1 MTAFL
6 QGISQF
12 LPEIQ
17 PYQPDLNFF
26 GNMLQTKQYQY
37 DQGYNQV
44 NNLYASLLNAPVLRQ
59 ESAQRRDEFFKK
71 IQSGIQKISTLDLS
85 LEQNVNSAAKI
96 FQPLIDDEDIN
107 YDMMRTGQYQQ
118 ELAKAERL
126 KNCIDPK
133 DCGGQQFWEG
143 GVRAL
148 NYWAQD
154 FSKSSADQA
163 RQFGK
168 PTYTPYINVAKNAME
183 DLKKMGFEDVE
194 KVSFSSDG
202 KWLVKTKGGAPIV
215 APLYNY
221 LLQSY
226 GADPKVQEL
235 MRTQAYLKR
244 KDYVAQNAGGGDPQQ
259 AELAY
264 LNDMTTQ
271 LNEFARQQKL
281 QAETN
286 RDQLRA
292 SNTVVKEAIDKGQ
305 MIDPDDELKKALGLN
320 DEQATVE
327 DNAANYHKETLT
339 ITDPEVLDVNNISA
353 LRNKIDAAVSRDLL
367 SKTLYDTSVA
377 FAKAYESVDLE
388 VNPYAKSAYDAAL
401 DRSKMM
407 LQAQLDAAKAQ
418 LNFGMDIA
426 KENLRAKHDLDLAIA
441 KGEVKGNNGVNGAN
455 PDDRSGPMAPMGVDD
470 GNLKDATAGGES
482 DWRYSLQLLQE
493 DALSE
498 ATDGKTGASNLY
510 NNTLQLMA
518 SIAAGDNPSKS
529 LIAKSVIADM
539 YGLSGNERLKILNM
553 PGSALANYLK
563 LSNKSELETRAYE
576 MGWNSVQ
583 EYEASKWGKGP
594 NFAANSANGIPFKY
608 RDNIRNIL
616 ENDGLK
622 TLSLMQGALA
632 RPEVAA
638 LLKANAKE
646 RGTTDDILQQIED
659 LKEDVTYQNQIYNDL
674 AENNSKVHD
683 VAFKMTIDTNTRKQ
697 AQRLTDENGA
707 FMFSQV
713 EQNSEVYKNL
723 SPEKKQEFK
732 NRWWDRYK
740 EKQREEVFAPEN
752 ANANITTPTGEIVK
766 KYMRFDQAQ
775 NSYVVDYKPSGITQ
789 EQVLLE
795 AQAKV
800 NEAYRQLRKG
810 ETDLN
815 LDSWSFSTNAGDLW
829 DKAVEVGKDYYVK
842 RMNEIEFDDKV
853 REYATN
859 YTDARDYEGQYG
871 GYKPGDP
878 RSDVR
883 TIFNRDHS
891 EIANKDA
898 KAWANRNE
906 TNAKF
911 FENYAAN
918 YRTVYNTADNLK
930 TIVPGMDSNKTGGGV
945 VGIPYLSQ
953 ADAAFYAQPGNK
965 HIKEIFKNYQ
975 DAVAVDPKGVRLVAG
990 TLKDYENISD
1000 VLSKENSSEGVA
1012 AIKHFID
1019 DMQDPDEKWTTKDL
1033 QRPRGDMTT
1042 HLVTLGSKDYVS
1054 FEFEISGMYT
1064 AQRTQSGEAGQNLTP
1079 EEQAAIAS
1087 TSKKDDERYTI
1098 FIPAN
1103 QVNSKFV
1110 AELRKGDR
1118 LGNYIRG
1125 GNVYQLN
1132 YNDPSQ
1138 GTYGGNFTFAP
1149 IEGTSN
1155 ILITGVYN
1163 AYDPSQKAIVPHTN
1177 IRKVVGPG
1185 ENLTVIRD
1193 STKQN
1198 LILLD
1203 RKVQEEWLNDHRP
1216 KR

>member
-59 ESAQRRDEFFKK
+59 ESSQRRDEFFKK
-71 IQSGIQKISTLDLS
+71 IQSGIQKVSTLDLS
-85 LEQNVNSAAKI
+85 LEQNVNAAAKI

-118 ELAKAERL
+118 ELSKAERL

-133 DCGGQQFWEG
+133 DCGGEEYWEG

-154 FSKSSADQA
+154 FSKASADQA
-163 RQFGK
+163 RQYGK
-168 PTYTPYINVAKNAME
+168 PTYTSYVNVAKNAMN

-215 APLYNY
+215 APMYNY

-226 GADPKVQEL
+226 GSDPKVQEL

-244 KDYVAQNAGGGDPQQ
+244 KDYVAQNSAGADSQQ

-271 LNEFARQQKL
+271 LNDFARQQKL
-281 QAETN
+281 QAESN
-286 RDQLRA
+286 RDQLTA
-292 SNTVVKEAIDKGQ
+292 ANTVVKEAVDKGQ
-305 MIDPDDELKKALGLN
+305 MIDPNDDLRKILGLN
-320 DEQATVE
+320 DEQAAVE
-327 DNAANYHKETLT
+327 ENAAKYHNETLT

-353 LRNKIDAAVSRDLL
+353 LRNKIDAAVSRDIL
-367 SKTLYDTSVA
+367 SKTLYDTSIA
-377 FAKAYESVDLE
+377 FAKGYESVDLE

-407 LQAQLDAAKAQ
+407 LQSQLDAAKMQ
-418 LNFGMDIA
+418 LDFGMDIA
-426 KENLRAKHDLDLAIA
+426 KENLRAKNDMNLAIA

-455 PDDRSGPMAPMGVDD
+455 PDDRSGPVAPMGVDD
-470 GNLKDATAGGES
+470 GNPKDATAGGES

-498 ATDGKTGASNLY
+498 ATDGKTGASTLY
-510 NNTLQLMA
+510 NNTLQLMT
-518 SIAAGDNPSKS
+518 SIAASDNPSKS

-563 LSNKSELETRAYE
+563 LSSKSELENKAYE

-583 EYEASKWGKGP
+583 EYEASKWGRGP
-594 NFAANSANGIPFKY
+594 NFAANSANIIPFKY
-608 RDNIRNIL
+608 RDNIGNIL
-616 ENDGLK
+616 QNDGLK
-622 TLSLMQGALA
+622 TLDLMKGALG

-646 RGTTDDILQQIED
+646 KGTSDDILQQIED

-674 AENNSKVHD
+674 AKNNSKVHD
-683 VAFKMTIDTNTRKQ
+683 LAFNMTIDTNTRKQ
-697 AQRLTDENGA
+697 AQRLTDENGY

-713 EQNSEVYKNL
+713 EQNNEVYKKL
-723 SPEKKQEFK
+723 SPEKQQEFK

-766 KYMRFDQAQ
+766 KYMRFDQAK
-775 NSYVVDYKPSGITQ
+775 NSYVVELAATGITQ
-789 EQVLLE
+789 EQILLE
-795 AQAKV
+795 AQGKV
-800 NEAYRQLRKG
+800 NEAYRQLTKG
-810 ETDLN
+810 NTNLN

-829 DKAVEVGKDYYVK
+829 DKAVEVGKAYYVK
-842 RMNEIEFDDKV
+842 RMGEVEFDDKV
-853 REYATN
+853 KT
-859 YTDARDYEGQYG
+859 YG
-871 GYKPGDP
+871 VAYVGAAYGNK
-878 RSDVR
+878 RFSENVERIVNSDGSNIPKESAEAWV
-883 TIFNRDHS
+883 NRD
-891 EIANKDA
+891 D
-898 KAWANRNE
+898 
-906 TNAKF
+906 TNAEF
-911 FENYAAN
+911 FENYATN
-918 YRTVYNTADNLK
+918 YRTVYNTSEDLK
-930 TIVPGMDSNKTGGGV
+930 TMVPGMDSNKRGGGV
-945 VGIPYLSQ
+945 VGVPYLSQ
-953 ADAAFYAQPGNK
+953 ADAAFYAQPGNR
-965 HIKEIFKNYQ
+965 HIKEVIKNYQ
-975 DAVAVDPKGVRLVAG
+975 DAIAVDPKGVRLVPG

-1000 VLSKENSSEGVA
+1000 VLSKDNSSVGAA
-1012 AIKHFID
+1012 AIKHFVD
-1019 DMQDPDEKWTTKDL
+1019 DMQDPDGKWTTKDL

-1054 FEFEISGMYT
+1054 FEFEINGMY
-1064 AQRTQSGEAGQNLTP
+1064 AALRTQSGEAGKTLTE
-1079 EEQAAIAS
+1079 EEQAAIAAS
-1087 TSKKDDERYTI
+1087 SKKDDEKYTV
-1098 FIPAN
+1098 FIPAS

-1118 LGNYIRG
+1118 LGNYVRG
-1125 GNVYQLN
+1125 GNVYDLN

-1149 IEGTSN
+1149 VPGTSN
-1155 ILITGVYN
+1155 VLITGVYN

-1177 IRKVVGPG
+1177 IRKVVGAG